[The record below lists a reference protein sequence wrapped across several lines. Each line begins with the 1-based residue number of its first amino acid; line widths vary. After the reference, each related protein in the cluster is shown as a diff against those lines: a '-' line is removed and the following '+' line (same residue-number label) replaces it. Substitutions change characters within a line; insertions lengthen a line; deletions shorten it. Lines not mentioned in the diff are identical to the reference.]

1 MNVVL
6 SVESYKGVDGSSL
19 SPIRCTQMVQIYEM
33 LEEMG
38 TKITSYVEI
47 QEEAARRCLFGK
59 TKAKNAIRTFF
70 PLLKKI
76 DFVNYE
82 GEFAANKCFTELGKQ
97 FVLACRALENV
108 TENTPHKDEVI
119 ARLNNIK
126 CNAQKNGLINMY
138 NDSEWKDHKIWIALK
153 LLKEFRILHWNEFL
167 YTLHCVEIGKT
178 INDAITQIKI
188 EKRKIDNIV
197 FLNEENKILPNTC
210 CSYLRS
216 FLEEAGLISKIS
228 PLESKLL
235 DGANYFFS
243 QINI

>member
-1 MNVVL
+1 
-6 SVESYKGVDGSSL
+6 
-19 SPIRCTQMVQIYEM
+19 
-33 LEEMG
+33 
-38 TKITSYVEI
+38 
-47 QEEAARRCLFGK
+47 
-59 TKAKNAIRTFF
+59 
-70 PLLKKI
+70 
-76 DFVNYE
+76 
-82 GEFAANKCFTELGKQ
+82 
-97 FVLACRALENV
+97 
-108 TENTPHKDEVI
+108 
-119 ARLNNIK
+119 
-126 CNAQKNGLINMY
+126 MY
-138 NDSEWKDHKIWIALK
+138 NDSEWKDHKIWIVLK

-178 INDAITQIKI
+178 INDAITQIKK

-210 CSYLRS
+210 YSYLRS